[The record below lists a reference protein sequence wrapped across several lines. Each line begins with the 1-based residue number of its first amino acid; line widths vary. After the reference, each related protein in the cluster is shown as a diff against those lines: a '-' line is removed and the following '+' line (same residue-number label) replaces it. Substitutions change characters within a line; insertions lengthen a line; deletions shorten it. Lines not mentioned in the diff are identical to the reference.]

1 MNYHLEFEKPIAEL
15 QRKLEELRLDADGG
29 TLGISIADEIKRIEE
44 KLDDRINEIRNAL
57 GQDLNKGIA
66 KSSRVV
72 NRNNVKP
79 NH

>member
-1 MNYHLEFEKPIAEL
+1 MLEKFDIMMDEKV
-15 QRKLEELRLDADGG
+15 
-29 TLGISIADEIKRIEE
+29 SILIEE

-57 GQDLNKGIA
+57 GQDLNKGMV
-66 KSSRVV
+66 KPTKVV